1 MIREIITPQT
11 QRHTIEIPKEYLNM
25 EVEILI
31 FPIHAAKRPSD
42 QRDQL
47 IRKTSGILSGR
58 KVDPIIWQ
66 REIRSE
72 WDNRK

>member
-1 MIREIITPQT
+1 MIRKIIKPQT
-11 QRHTIEIPKEYLNM
+11 QSHTIEIPKEYLNM

-31 FPIHAAKRPSD
+31 FPINSTKPRSD
-42 QRDQL
+42 QSDHL

-58 KVDPIIWQ
+58 KIDPTIWQ

>member
-1 MIREIITPQT
+1 MIREIIKPQT
-11 QRHTIEIPKEYLNM
+11 QSHTIEIPKEYLNI

-31 FPIHAAKRPSD
+31 FPIGSTKPHSG
-42 QRDQL
+42 QSDQL

-66 REIRSE
+66 RETRSE

>member
-1 MIREIITPQT
+1 MIREIIKPQT
-11 QRHTIEIPKEYLNM
+11 QTHTIEIPKEYLNV

-31 FPIHAAKRPSD
+31 FPIGSTKPYSD
-42 QRDQL
+42 QSDQL

-72 WDNRK
+72 WDNRE

>member
-1 MIREIITPQT
+1 
-11 QRHTIEIPKEYLNM
+11 M

-31 FPIHAAKRPSD
+31 FPIDAAKRPSD

>member
-31 FPIHAAKRPSD
+31 FPIDAAKRPSD

>member
-1 MIREIITPQT
+1 MIREIIKPQT
-11 QRHTIEIPKEYLNM
+11 QSHTIEIPKEYLNM

-31 FPIHAAKRPSD
+31 FPIGSTKPHSD
-42 QRDQL
+42 QSDHL